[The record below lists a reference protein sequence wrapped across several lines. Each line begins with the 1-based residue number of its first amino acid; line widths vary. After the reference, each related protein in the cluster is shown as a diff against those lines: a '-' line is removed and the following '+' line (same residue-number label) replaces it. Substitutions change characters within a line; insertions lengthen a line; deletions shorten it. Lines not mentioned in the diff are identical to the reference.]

1 MRSEGK
7 KASHHIH
14 QYNHTEPAIAA
25 KHHEENGVGY
35 LRVRFANS
43 LASIMKHSALQ
54 TFPTCGIL
62 LPVAPVRLNIDN
74 RSIHVGADFRVF
86 VWHVLRGTFVRA
98 DYFPFAIHLGS
109 FVQVPSKLQPC
120 GVTEMCGSTRPY
132 VKYLSSDFE
141 IGS

>member
-1 MRSEGK
+1 
-7 KASHHIH
+7 
-14 QYNHTEPAIAA
+14 
-25 KHHEENGVGY
+25 
-35 LRVRFANS
+35 
-43 LASIMKHSALQ
+43 MKHSASQ

-62 LPVAPVRLNIDN
+62 LPVTPVRLNFDN

-86 VWHVLRGTFVRA
+86 VWHVLRGTFVKA